1 MGTIT
6 KTGDC
11 TMSEHLVI
19 LIILIV
25 SLLLWML
32 NIKIHFIFKIDW
44 PGTYPHLEIFVI
56 SPFSTGKRQLWI
68 TKKEFSDWQEFN
80 SWLKTRT
87 TPLIRSII
95 RRGSA
100 HGDERDL
107 RKLLTRI
114 SHYLILQRL
123 DWKSCC
129 STGDAM
135 YTGLLTGVIWSI
147 KGIVVGLLNKWIEMK
162 ELNLNV
168 APDFNFIKPR
178 LKSEITG
185 IFKIRLVHI
194 IFIAYLMLVWI
205 VRGYYNGNAIRK
217 WNRSSY
223 RESYEN
229 CHAEY

>member
-1 MGTIT
+1 
-6 KTGDC
+6 
-11 TMSEHLVI
+11 MSGHLILLVI
-19 LIILIV
+19 LLV

-32 NIKIHFIFKIDW
+32 KIKIHFIFKVDW
-44 PGTYPHLEIFVI
+44 PGAYPHLEIFII
-56 SPFSTGKRQLWI
+56 SPFSAGKRKLWI
-68 TKKEFSDWQEFN
+68 TKKEFSDWPEFN
-80 SWLKTRT
+80 NWLKTRS

-95 RRGSA
+95 HRGA
-100 HGDERDL
+100 THGDERDL
-107 RKLLTRI
+107 RKLLKHI

-135 YTGLLTGVIWSI
+135 YTGLLTGAIWSI
-147 KGIVVGLLNKWIEMK
+147 KGIAVGLLNNWIKMK
-162 ELNLNV
+162 QLNLKV
-168 APDFNFIKPR
+168 EPDFNFINPR

-194 IFIAYLMLVWI
+194 IAIAYLMLVWI
-205 VRGYYNGNAIRK
+205 VRGYYNGNSIRK